1 MWEREQ
7 SDRKKRGNQE
17 RGQTDRK
24 IELKKMQKNGGKR
37 GEYKK
42 ICLYLPLFPL
52 CFMYVY
58 IYI

>member
-42 ICLYLPLFPL
+42 I
-52 CFMYVY
+52 
-58 IYI
+58 